1 MRMDDGMKDFEADTE
16 KEVAFQM
23 TRKDIA
29 LVSFGAILGV
39 VSGVVGEVL
48 AEFWLDR
55 YRRDPELVVSE
66 EKENA

>member
-1 MRMDDGMKDFEADTE
+1 LKDFEAETE
-16 KEVAFQM
+16 KEVAFEM

-39 VSGVVGEVL
+39 ISGVVGEVL

-66 EKENA
+66 EKQNA